1 MYKKQKNKNV
11 FRYLRIFIT
20 KNLVIA
26 FMLVALIG
34 NTQVLYLKNKYLKIY
49 KDDKSIISA
58 MAVVVKGPSE
68 GEYNY
73 KYTVKARTGK
83 YKNKKFIVYI
93 NKKNKKLLEYGDL
106 VEIKGEYSAPE
117 VARNYKGFDYSQ
129 YLKTLNIYGTIK
141 VEEAKIINKNQL
153 SPILISIN
161 NIKEKMIDNAN
172 RNMPKRTAN
181 LLLGI
186 LIGERD
192 NIQEDIIES
201 FRTANLS
208 HILAVSGAHTSYII
222 LGITYLISK
231 SKTPKRI
238 GYIITIIILL
248 IFIIITGASYSVVRA
263 CIMAIVVIGAKICYR
278 KENFFTSI
286 CISLIIILIQNP
298 FAINDI
304 GLKLSFMGTAGIVIF
319 NKSIT
324 NFFIKLKIKQK
335 IAEALSVTFSAQLMI
350 MPITILNFN
359 TISLTFFISN
369 ILASPLLGIIIIF
382 GFISIFISSILNPIS
397 KILFLILHIFLELLI
412 LVSKVT
418 EKIPGSSILVKTPNI
433 LFAIVY
439 YILILFFNYFFVIK
453 QNPTRRF
460 HKKIIKIITIKNIK
474 NTVKVIVVVF
484 LIMLLLTRIVRIIN
498 PTLKIYFIDV
508 GQGDSTLIV
517 TPKNKKI
524 LIDGGEGKTNVL
536 FQYLLD
542 RRINKI
548 DYIIISHFDS
558 DHCNGLIEIIE
569 KMRVE
574 NIVMSK
580 QSKESEEY
588 KKILEIIKQ
597 KNIKVSSV
605 KAEDKIIIE
614 KNLYIKILNPAEKFE
629 FQDLNNNAIVA
640 KLVYKNFSMLFT
652 GDIEKAEESL
662 AKKYKNELKST
673 ILKVAHH
680 GSKTST
686 SEEFLKYVEPQ
697 IALIGVGK
705 NNEFGHPNQI
715 TIERLKSIRSQNI

>member
-1 MYKKQKNKNV
+1 
-11 FRYLRIFIT
+11 
-20 KNLVIA
+20 
-26 FMLVALIG
+26 MLVALIG
-34 NTQVLYLKNKYLKIY
+34 NTQVLYLKNKYLEIY

-58 MAVVVKGPSE
+58 TAVVIKGPSE

-106 VEIKGEYSAPE
+106 IEIKGEYSAPE

-141 VEEAKIINKNQL
+141 VEESKIINKNQL

-238 GYIITIIILL
+238 GYIITIINLL

-335 IAEALSVTFSAQLMI
+335 IAEVLSVTFSAQLMI

-474 NTVKVIVVVF
+474 NAFKVIAVVF

-536 FQYLLD
+536 FQYLLN

-614 KNLYIKILNPAEKFE
+614 KNLYTKILNPAEKFE

-652 GDIEKAEESL
+652 GDIEKAEENL

-697 IALIGVGK
+697 IALIGVGE
-705 NNEFGHPNQI
+705 NNKFGHPNQI
-715 TIERLKSIRSQNI
+715 TIEKLKNIRSQNI

>member
-1 MYKKQKNKNV
+1 
-11 FRYLRIFIT
+11 
-20 KNLVIA
+20 
-26 FMLVALIG
+26 MLVALIG
-34 NTQVLYLKNKYLKIY
+34 NTQVLYLKNKYLEIY
-49 KDDKSIISA
+49 KDDKNIISA
-58 MAVVVKGPSE
+58 TAVVIKGPSE

-106 VEIKGEYSAPE
+106 IEIKGEYSAPE

-141 VEEAKIINKNQL
+141 VEESKIINKNQL

-238 GYIITIIILL
+238 GYIITIINLL
-248 IFIIITGASYSVVRA
+248 IFIIITGDSYSVVRA

-474 NTVKVIVVVF
+474 NAFKVIAVVF
-484 LIMLLLTRIVRIIN
+484 LIILLLTRIVRIIN

-614 KNLYIKILNPAEKFE
+614 KNLYTKILNPAEKFE

-652 GDIEKAEESL
+652 GDIEKAEENL

-686 SEEFLKYVEPQ
+686 SEKFLKYVEPQ
-697 IALIGVGK
+697 IALIGVGE
-705 NNEFGHPNQI
+705 NNKFGHPNQI
-715 TIERLKSIRSQNI
+715 TIEKLKNIRSQNI

>member
-1 MYKKQKNKNV
+1 
-11 FRYLRIFIT
+11 
-20 KNLVIA
+20 
-26 FMLVALIG
+26 MLVALIG
-34 NTQVLYLKNKYLKIY
+34 NTQVLYLKNKYLEIY

-58 MAVVVKGPSE
+58 TAVVIKGPSE

-106 VEIKGEYSAPE
+106 IEIKGEYSAPE

-141 VEEAKIINKNQL
+141 VEESKIINKNQL

-238 GYIITIIILL
+238 GYIITIINLL

-359 TISLTFFISN
+359 IISLTFFISN

-418 EKIPGSSILVKTPNI
+418 EKIPGSSILVRTPNI

-474 NTVKVIVVVF
+474 NAFKVIAVVF

-652 GDIEKAEESL
+652 GDIEKAEENL

-697 IALIGVGK
+697 IALIGVGE
-705 NNEFGHPNQI
+705 NNKFGHPNQI
-715 TIERLKSIRSQNI
+715 TIEKLKNIRSQNI

>member
-1 MYKKQKNKNV
+1 
-11 FRYLRIFIT
+11 
-20 KNLVIA
+20 
-26 FMLVALIG
+26 MLVALIG
-34 NTQVLYLKNKYLKIY
+34 NTQVLYLKNKYLEIY

-58 MAVVVKGPSE
+58 TAVVIKGPSE

-106 VEIKGEYSAPE
+106 IEIKGEYSAPE

-141 VEEAKIINKNQL
+141 VEESKIINKNQL

-238 GYIITIIILL
+238 GYIITIINLL

-304 GLKLSFMGTAGIVIF
+304 GLKLSFMGTVGIIIF
-319 NKSIT
+319 NKNIKEI
-324 NFFIKLKIKQK
+324 FVKLKIKNK
-335 IAEALSVTFSAQLMI
+335 IAEALSITFSAQLMI

-397 KILFLILHIFLELLI
+397 KVLFLILHIFLELLI

-474 NTVKVIVVVF
+474 NAFKVIAVVF

-614 KNLYIKILNPAEKFE
+614 KNLYTKILNPAEKFE

-640 KLVYKNFSMLFT
+640 KLVYKDFSMLFT
-652 GDIEKAEESL
+652 GDIEKAEENL

-697 IALIGVGK
+697 IALIGVGE
-705 NNEFGHPNQI
+705 NNKFGHPNQI
-715 TIERLKSIRSQNI
+715 TIEKLKNIRSQNI

>member
-1 MYKKQKNKNV
+1 
-11 FRYLRIFIT
+11 
-20 KNLVIA
+20 
-26 FMLVALIG
+26 MLVALIG
-34 NTQVLYLKNKYLKIY
+34 NTQVLYLKNKYLEIY
-49 KDDKSIISA
+49 KDDKNIISA
-58 MAVVVKGPSE
+58 TAVVIKGPSE

-106 VEIKGEYSAPE
+106 IEIKGEYSAPE

-141 VEEAKIINKNQL
+141 VEESKIINKNQL

-238 GYIITIIILL
+238 GYIITIINLL

-474 NTVKVIVVVF
+474 NAFKVIAVVF
-484 LIMLLLTRIVRIIN
+484 LIILLLTRIVRIIN

-652 GDIEKAEESL
+652 GDIEKAEENL

-697 IALIGVGK
+697 IALIGVGE
-705 NNEFGHPNQI
+705 NNKFGHPNQI
-715 TIERLKSIRSQNI
+715 TIEKLKNIRSQNI

>member
-1 MYKKQKNKNV
+1 M
-11 FRYLRIFIT
+11 
-20 KNLVIA
+20 VI
-26 FMLVALIG
+26 
-34 NTQVLYLKNKYLKIY
+34 
-49 KDDKSIISA
+49 
-58 MAVVVKGPSE
+58 KGPSE

-106 VEIKGEYSAPE
+106 IEIKGEYSAPE

-141 VEEAKIINKNQL
+141 VEESKIINKNQL

-238 GYIITIIILL
+238 GYIITIINLL

-474 NTVKVIVVVF
+474 NAFKVIAVVF
-484 LIMLLLTRIVRIIN
+484 LIILLLTRIVRIIN

-614 KNLYIKILNPAEKFE
+614 KNLYTKILNPAEKFE

-652 GDIEKAEESL
+652 GDIEKAEENL

-697 IALIGVGK
+697 IALIGVGE
-705 NNEFGHPNQI
+705 NNKFGHPNQI
-715 TIERLKSIRSQNI
+715 TIEKLKNIRSQNI

>member
-1 MYKKQKNKNV
+1 
-11 FRYLRIFIT
+11 
-20 KNLVIA
+20 
-26 FMLVALIG
+26 MLVALIG
-34 NTQVLYLKNKYLKIY
+34 NTQVLYLKNKYLEIY

-58 MAVVVKGPSE
+58 TAVVIKGPSE

-106 VEIKGEYSAPE
+106 IEIKGEYSAPE

-141 VEEAKIINKNQL
+141 VEESKIINKNQL

-238 GYIITIIILL
+238 GYIITIINLL

-397 KILFLILHIFLELLI
+397 KTLFLILHIFLELLI

-474 NTVKVIVVVF
+474 NAFKVIAVVF

-614 KNLYIKILNPAEKFE
+614 KNLYTKILNPAEKFE

-652 GDIEKAEESL
+652 GDIEKAEGNL

-697 IALIGVGK
+697 IALIGVGE
-705 NNEFGHPNQI
+705 NNKFGHPNQI
-715 TIERLKSIRSQNI
+715 TIEKLKNIRSQNI

>member
-1 MYKKQKNKNV
+1 
-11 FRYLRIFIT
+11 
-20 KNLVIA
+20 
-26 FMLVALIG
+26 MLVALIG
-34 NTQVLYLKNKYLKIY
+34 NTQVLYLKNKYLEIY

-58 MAVVVKGPSE
+58 TAVVIKGPSE

-106 VEIKGEYSAPE
+106 IEIKGEYYAPE

-141 VEEAKIINKNQL
+141 VEESKIINKNQL

-238 GYIITIIILL
+238 GYIITIINLL

-474 NTVKVIVVVF
+474 NAFKVIAVVF

-614 KNLYIKILNPAEKFE
+614 KNLYTKILNPAEKFE

-652 GDIEKAEESL
+652 GDIEKAEENL

-697 IALIGVGK
+697 IALIGVGE
-705 NNEFGHPNQI
+705 NNKFGHPNQI
-715 TIERLKSIRSQNI
+715 TIEKLKNIRSQNI

>member
-1 MYKKQKNKNV
+1 
-11 FRYLRIFIT
+11 
-20 KNLVIA
+20 
-26 FMLVALIG
+26 MLVALIG
-34 NTQVLYLKNKYLKIY
+34 NTQVLYLKNKYLEIY

-58 MAVVVKGPSE
+58 TAVVIKGPSE

-93 NKKNKKLLEYGDL
+93 NKKNKKLLEYGNL
-106 VEIKGEYSAPE
+106 IEIKGEYSAPE

-141 VEEAKIINKNQL
+141 VEESKIINKNQL

-238 GYIITIIILL
+238 GYIITIINLL

-359 TISLTFFISN
+359 IISLTFFISN

-474 NTVKVIVVVF
+474 NAFKVIAVVF
-484 LIMLLLTRIVRIIN
+484 LIILLLTRIVRIIN

-614 KNLYIKILNPAEKFE
+614 KNLYTKILNPAEKFE

-652 GDIEKAEESL
+652 GDIEKAEENL

-697 IALIGVGK
+697 IALIGVGE
-705 NNEFGHPNQI
+705 NNKFGHPNQI
-715 TIERLKSIRSQNI
+715 TIEKLKNIRSQNI

>member
-1 MYKKQKNKNV
+1 
-11 FRYLRIFIT
+11 
-20 KNLVIA
+20 
-26 FMLVALIG
+26 MLVALIG
-34 NTQVLYLKNKYLKIY
+34 NTQVLYLKNKYLEIY

-58 MAVVVKGPSE
+58 TAVVIKGPSE

-93 NKKNKKLLEYGDL
+93 NKKNKKFLEYGNL
-106 VEIKGEYSAPE
+106 IEIKGEYSAPE

-141 VEEAKIINKNQL
+141 VEESKIINKNQL

-238 GYIITIIILL
+238 GYIITIINLL

-418 EKIPGSSILVKTPNI
+418 EKIPGSSILVRTPNI

-474 NTVKVIVVVF
+474 NAFKVIAVVF

-652 GDIEKAEESL
+652 GDIEKAEENL

-697 IALIGVGK
+697 IALIGVGE
-705 NNEFGHPNQI
+705 NNKFGHPNQI
-715 TIERLKSIRSQNI
+715 TIEKLKNIRSQNI

>member
-1 MYKKQKNKNV
+1 
-11 FRYLRIFIT
+11 
-20 KNLVIA
+20 
-26 FMLVALIG
+26 MLVALIG
-34 NTQVLYLKNKYLKIY
+34 NTQVLYLKNKYLEIY

-58 MAVVVKGPSE
+58 TAVVIKGPSE

-106 VEIKGEYSAPE
+106 IEIKGEYSAPE

-141 VEEAKIINKNQL
+141 VEESKIINKNQL

-238 GYIITIIILL
+238 GYIITIINLL

-614 KNLYIKILNPAEKFE
+614 KNLYTKILNPAEKFE

-652 GDIEKAEESL
+652 GDIEKAEENL

-697 IALIGVGK
+697 IALIGVGE
-705 NNEFGHPNQI
+705 NNKFGHPNQI
-715 TIERLKSIRSQNI
+715 TIEKLKNIRSQNI

>member
-1 MYKKQKNKNV
+1 
-11 FRYLRIFIT
+11 
-20 KNLVIA
+20 
-26 FMLVALIG
+26 MLVALIG
-34 NTQVLYLKNKYLKIY
+34 NTQVLYLKNKYLEIY

-58 MAVVVKGPSE
+58 TAVVIKGPSE

-106 VEIKGEYSAPE
+106 IEIKGEYSAPE

-141 VEEAKIINKNQL
+141 VEESKIINKNQL

-238 GYIITIIILL
+238 GYIITIINLL

-324 NFFIKLKIKQK
+324 IFFIKLKIKQK
-335 IAEALSVTFSAQLMI
+335 IAKALSVTFSAQLMI

-474 NTVKVIVVVF
+474 NAFKVIAVVF
-484 LIMLLLTRIVRIIN
+484 LIILLLTRIVRTIN

-614 KNLYIKILNPAEKFE
+614 KNLYTKILNPAEKFE

-652 GDIEKAEESL
+652 GDIEKAEENL

-697 IALIGVGK
+697 IALIGVGE
-705 NNEFGHPNQI
+705 NNKFGHPNQI
-715 TIERLKSIRSQNI
+715 TIEKLKNIRSQNI

>member
-1 MYKKQKNKNV
+1 
-11 FRYLRIFIT
+11 
-20 KNLVIA
+20 
-26 FMLVALIG
+26 MLVALIG

-498 PTLKIYFIDV
+498 PTFKIYFIDV

-580 QSKESEEY
+580 QSRESEEY

-705 NNEFGHPNQI
+705 NNKFGHPNQI

>member
-1 MYKKQKNKNV
+1 
-11 FRYLRIFIT
+11 
-20 KNLVIA
+20 
-26 FMLVALIG
+26 MLVALIG
-34 NTQVLYLKNKYLKIY
+34 NKQVLYLKNKYLEIY

-58 MAVVVKGPSE
+58 TAVVIKGPSE

-106 VEIKGEYSAPE
+106 IEIKGEYSAPE

-141 VEEAKIINKNQL
+141 VEESKIINKNQL

-238 GYIITIIILL
+238 GYIITIINLL

-474 NTVKVIVVVF
+474 NAFKVIAVVF
-484 LIMLLLTRIVRIIN
+484 LIILLLTRIVRIIN

-614 KNLYIKILNPAEKFE
+614 KNLYTKILNPAEKFE

-652 GDIEKAEESL
+652 GDIEKAEENL

-686 SEEFLKYVEPQ
+686 SEKFLKYVEPQ
-697 IALIGVGK
+697 IALIGVGE
-705 NNEFGHPNQI
+705 NNKFGHPNQI
-715 TIERLKSIRSQNI
+715 TIEKLKNIRSQNI

>member
-1 MYKKQKNKNV
+1 
-11 FRYLRIFIT
+11 
-20 KNLVIA
+20 
-26 FMLVALIG
+26 MLVALIG
-34 NTQVLYLKNKYLKIY
+34 NTQVLYLKNKYLEIY

-58 MAVVVKGPSE
+58 TAVVIKGPSE

-106 VEIKGEYSAPE
+106 IEIKGEYSAPE

-129 YLKTLNIYGTIK
+129 YLKTLNIYGIIK
-141 VEEAKIINKNQL
+141 VEESKIINKNQL

-238 GYIITIIILL
+238 GYIITIINLL

-474 NTVKVIVVVF
+474 NAFKVIAVVF

-652 GDIEKAEESL
+652 GDIEKAEENL

-697 IALIGVGK
+697 IALIGVGE
-705 NNEFGHPNQI
+705 NNKFGHPNQI
-715 TIERLKSIRSQNI
+715 TIEKLKNIRSQNI

>member
-1 MYKKQKNKNV
+1 
-11 FRYLRIFIT
+11 
-20 KNLVIA
+20 
-26 FMLVALIG
+26 MLVALIG
-34 NTQVLYLKNKYLKIY
+34 NTQVLYLKNKYLEIY

-58 MAVVVKGPSE
+58 TAVVIKGPSE

-106 VEIKGEYSAPE
+106 IEIKGEYSAPE

-141 VEEAKIINKNQL
+141 VEESEIINKNQL

-238 GYIITIIILL
+238 GYIITIINLL

-474 NTVKVIVVVF
+474 NAFKVIAVVF
-484 LIMLLLTRIVRIIN
+484 LIILLLTRIVRIIN

-597 KNIKVSSV
+597 KNIQVSSV

-614 KNLYIKILNPAEKFE
+614 KNLYTKILNPAEKFE

-652 GDIEKAEESL
+652 GDIEKAEENL

-697 IALIGVGK
+697 IALIGVGE
-705 NNEFGHPNQI
+705 NNKFGHPNQI
-715 TIERLKSIRSQNI
+715 TIEKLKNIRSQNI

>member
-1 MYKKQKNKNV
+1 
-11 FRYLRIFIT
+11 
-20 KNLVIA
+20 
-26 FMLVALIG
+26 MLVALIG
-34 NTQVLYLKNKYLKIY
+34 NTQVLYLKNKYLEIY
-49 KDDKSIISA
+49 KDDKSIINA
-58 MAVVVKGPSE
+58 TAVVIKGPSE

-106 VEIKGEYSAPE
+106 IEIKGEYSAPE

-141 VEEAKIINKNQL
+141 VEESKIINKNQL

-238 GYIITIIILL
+238 GYIITIINLL

-474 NTVKVIVVVF
+474 NAFKVIAVVF

-614 KNLYIKILNPAEKFE
+614 KNLYTKILNPAEKFE

-652 GDIEKAEESL
+652 GDIEKAEENL

-697 IALIGVGK
+697 IALIGVGE
-705 NNEFGHPNQI
+705 NNKFGHPNQI
-715 TIERLKSIRSQNI
+715 TIEKLKNIRSQNI

>member
-1 MYKKQKNKNV
+1 
-11 FRYLRIFIT
+11 
-20 KNLVIA
+20 
-26 FMLVALIG
+26 MLVALIG
-34 NTQVLYLKNKYLKIY
+34 NTQVLYLKNKYLEIY

-58 MAVVVKGPSE
+58 TAVVIKGPSE

-106 VEIKGEYSAPE
+106 IEIKGEYSAPE

-141 VEEAKIINKNQL
+141 VEESKIINKNQL

-238 GYIITIIILL
+238 GYIITIINLL

-474 NTVKVIVVVF
+474 NAFKVIAVVF

-614 KNLYIKILNPAEKFE
+614 KNLYTKILNPAEKFE

-652 GDIEKAEESL
+652 GDIEKAEGNL

-697 IALIGVGK
+697 IALIGVGE
-705 NNEFGHPNQI
+705 NNKFGHPNQI
-715 TIERLKSIRSQNI
+715 TIEKLKNIRSQNI

>member
-1 MYKKQKNKNV
+1 M
-11 FRYLRIFIT
+11 
-20 KNLVIA
+20 
-26 FMLVALIG
+26 
-34 NTQVLYLKNKYLKIY
+34 
-49 KDDKSIISA
+49 
-58 MAVVVKGPSE
+58 
-68 GEYNY
+68 
-73 KYTVKARTGK
+73 
-83 YKNKKFIVYI
+83 
-93 NKKNKKLLEYGDL
+93 
-106 VEIKGEYSAPE
+106 
-117 VARNYKGFDYSQ
+117 
-129 YLKTLNIYGTIK
+129 
-141 VEEAKIINKNQL
+141 
-153 SPILISIN
+153 
-161 NIKEKMIDNAN
+161 
-172 RNMPKRTAN
+172 
-181 LLLGI
+181 
-186 LIGERD
+186 
-192 NIQEDIIES
+192 
-201 FRTANLS
+201 
-208 HILAVSGAHTSYII
+208 
-222 LGITYLISK
+222 
-231 SKTPKRI
+231 
-238 GYIITIIILL
+238 
-248 IFIIITGASYSVVRA
+248 
-263 CIMAIVVIGAKICYR
+263 
-278 KENFFTSI
+278 
-286 CISLIIILIQNP
+286 
-298 FAINDI
+298 
-304 GLKLSFMGTAGIVIF
+304 
-319 NKSIT
+319 
-324 NFFIKLKIKQK
+324 
-335 IAEALSVTFSAQLMI
+335 
-350 MPITILNFN
+350 
-359 TISLTFFISN
+359 
-369 ILASPLLGIIIIF
+369 
-382 GFISIFISSILNPIS
+382 
-397 KILFLILHIFLELLI
+397 LI

-474 NTVKVIVVVF
+474 NAFKVIAVVF

-614 KNLYIKILNPAEKFE
+614 KNLYTKILNPAEKFE

-640 KLVYKNFSMLFT
+640 KLVYKDFSMLFT
-652 GDIEKAEESL
+652 GDIEKAEENL

-697 IALIGVGK
+697 IALIGVGE
-705 NNEFGHPNQI
+705 NNKFGHPNQI
-715 TIERLKSIRSQNI
+715 TIEKLKNIRSQNI

>member
-1 MYKKQKNKNV
+1 
-11 FRYLRIFIT
+11 
-20 KNLVIA
+20 
-26 FMLVALIG
+26 MLVALIG
-34 NTQVLYLKNKYLKIY
+34 NTQVLYLKNKYLEIY

-58 MAVVVKGPSE
+58 MAVVIKGPSE

-106 VEIKGEYSAPE
+106 IEIKGEYSAPE

-141 VEEAKIINKNQL
+141 VEESKIINKNQL

-238 GYIITIIILL
+238 GYIITIINLL

-474 NTVKVIVVVF
+474 NAFKVIAVVF
-484 LIMLLLTRIVRIIN
+484 LIILLLTRIVRIIN

-614 KNLYIKILNPAEKFE
+614 KNLYTKILNPAEKFE

-652 GDIEKAEESL
+652 GDIEKAEENL

-697 IALIGVGK
+697 IALIGVGE
-705 NNEFGHPNQI
+705 NNKFGHPNQI
-715 TIERLKSIRSQNI
+715 TIEKLKNIRSQNI

>member
-1 MYKKQKNKNV
+1 
-11 FRYLRIFIT
+11 
-20 KNLVIA
+20 
-26 FMLVALIG
+26 MLVALIG
-34 NTQVLYLKNKYLKIY
+34 NTQVLYLKNKYLEIY

-58 MAVVVKGPSE
+58 TAVVIKGPSE

-106 VEIKGEYSAPE
+106 IKIKGEYSAPE

-141 VEEAKIINKNQL
+141 VEESKIINKNQL

-238 GYIITIIILL
+238 GYIITIINLL

-474 NTVKVIVVVF
+474 NAFKVIAVVF

-652 GDIEKAEESL
+652 GDIEKAEENL

-697 IALIGVGK
+697 IALIGVGE
-705 NNEFGHPNQI
+705 NNKFGHPNQI
-715 TIERLKSIRSQNI
+715 TIEKLKNIRSQNI

>member
-1 MYKKQKNKNV
+1 
-11 FRYLRIFIT
+11 
-20 KNLVIA
+20 
-26 FMLVALIG
+26 MLVALIG

-153 SPILISIN
+153 LPILISIN

-222 LGITYLISK
+222 LGITDLISK

-238 GYIITIIILL
+238 GYIITIINLL

-397 KILFLILHIFLELLI
+397 KVLFLILHIFLELLI

-474 NTVKVIVVVF
+474 NGFKVIAVVF

-614 KNLYIKILNPAEKFE
+614 KNLYTKILNPAEKFE

-652 GDIEKAEESL
+652 GDIEKAEENL

-697 IALIGVGK
+697 IALIGVGE
-705 NNEFGHPNQI
+705 NNKFGHPNQI
-715 TIERLKSIRSQNI
+715 TIEKLKNIRSQNI

>member
-1 MYKKQKNKNV
+1 
-11 FRYLRIFIT
+11 
-20 KNLVIA
+20 
-26 FMLVALIG
+26 MLVALIG
-34 NTQVLYLKNKYLKIY
+34 NTQVLYLKNKYLEIY

-58 MAVVVKGPSE
+58 TAVVIKGPSE

-106 VEIKGEYSAPE
+106 IEIKGEYSAPE

-141 VEEAKIINKNQL
+141 VEESKIINKNQL

-238 GYIITIIILL
+238 GYIITIINLL

-335 IAEALSVTFSAQLMI
+335 IAEVLSVTFSAQLMI

-453 QNPTRRF
+453 QNPTRIF

-474 NTVKVIVVVF
+474 NAFKVIAVVF

-614 KNLYIKILNPAEKFE
+614 KNLYTKILNPAEKFE

-652 GDIEKAEESL
+652 GDIEKAEENL

-697 IALIGVGK
+697 IALIGVGE
-705 NNEFGHPNQI
+705 NNKFGHPNQI
-715 TIERLKSIRSQNI
+715 TIEKLKNIRSQNI

>member
-1 MYKKQKNKNV
+1 
-11 FRYLRIFIT
+11 
-20 KNLVIA
+20 
-26 FMLVALIG
+26 MLVALIG
-34 NTQVLYLKNKYLKIY
+34 NTQVLYLKNKYLEIY
-49 KDDKSIISA
+49 KDDKNIISA
-58 MAVVVKGPSE
+58 TAVVIKGPSE

-106 VEIKGEYSAPE
+106 IEIKGEYSAPE

-141 VEEAKIINKNQL
+141 VEESKIINKNQL

-238 GYIITIIILL
+238 GYIITIINLL

-397 KILFLILHIFLELLI
+397 KVLFLILHIFLELLI

-474 NTVKVIVVVF
+474 NAFKVIAVVF

-640 KLVYKNFSMLFT
+640 KLVYKDFSMLFT
-652 GDIEKAEESL
+652 GDIEKAEENL

-697 IALIGVGK
+697 IALIGVGE
-705 NNEFGHPNQI
+705 NNKFGHPNQI
-715 TIERLKSIRSQNI
+715 TIEKLKNIRSQNI

>member
-1 MYKKQKNKNV
+1 
-11 FRYLRIFIT
+11 
-20 KNLVIA
+20 
-26 FMLVALIG
+26 MLVALIG

-106 VEIKGEYSAPE
+106 VKIKGEYSAPE

-304 GLKLSFMGTAGIVIF
+304 GVKLSFMGTAGIVIF

-705 NNEFGHPNQI
+705 NNKFGHPNQI
-715 TIERLKSIRSQNI
+715 TIEKLKNIRSQNI

>member
-1 MYKKQKNKNV
+1 
-11 FRYLRIFIT
+11 
-20 KNLVIA
+20 
-26 FMLVALIG
+26 MLVALIG
-34 NTQVLYLKNKYLKIY
+34 NTQVLYLKNKYLEIY

-58 MAVVVKGPSE
+58 TAVVIKGPSE

-93 NKKNKKLLEYGDL
+93 NKKNKKLLEYGNL
-106 VEIKGEYSAPE
+106 IEIKGEYSALE

-141 VEEAKIINKNQL
+141 VEESKIINKNQL

-238 GYIITIIILL
+238 GYIITIINLL

-359 TISLTFFISN
+359 IISLTFFISN

-418 EKIPGSSILVKTPNI
+418 EKIPGSSILVRTPNI

-474 NTVKVIVVVF
+474 NAFKVIAVVF

-652 GDIEKAEESL
+652 GDIEKAEENL

-697 IALIGVGK
+697 IALIGVGE
-705 NNEFGHPNQI
+705 NNKFGHPNQI
-715 TIERLKSIRSQNI
+715 TIEKLKNIRSQNI

>member
-1 MYKKQKNKNV
+1 
-11 FRYLRIFIT
+11 
-20 KNLVIA
+20 
-26 FMLVALIG
+26 MLVALIG
-34 NTQVLYLKNKYLKIY
+34 NTQVLYLKNKYLEIY

-58 MAVVVKGPSE
+58 TAVVIKGPSE

-106 VEIKGEYSAPE
+106 IEIKGEYSAPE

-141 VEEAKIINKNQL
+141 VEESKIINKNQL

-238 GYIITIIILL
+238 GYIITIINLL

-335 IAEALSVTFSAQLMI
+335 IAEVLSVTFSAQLMI
-350 MPITILNFN
+350 MPIIILNFN

-474 NTVKVIVVVF
+474 NAFKVIAVVF

-614 KNLYIKILNPAEKFE
+614 KNLYTKILNPAEKFE

-652 GDIEKAEESL
+652 GDIEKAEENL

-697 IALIGVGK
+697 IALIGVGE
-705 NNEFGHPNQI
+705 NNKFGHPNQI
-715 TIERLKSIRSQNI
+715 TIEKLKNIRSQNI

>member
-1 MYKKQKNKNV
+1 
-11 FRYLRIFIT
+11 
-20 KNLVIA
+20 
-26 FMLVALIG
+26 MLVALIG
-34 NTQVLYLKNKYLKIY
+34 NTQVLYLKNKYLEIY

-58 MAVVVKGPSE
+58 TAVVIKGPSE

-106 VEIKGEYSAPE
+106 IEIKGEYSAPE

-141 VEEAKIINKNQL
+141 VEESKIINKNQL

-192 NIQEDIIES
+192 IQEDIIES

-238 GYIITIIILL
+238 GYIITIINLL

-397 KILFLILHIFLELLI
+397 KVLFLILHIFLELLI

-433 LFAIVY
+433 LFAIGY

-474 NTVKVIVVVF
+474 NAFKVIAVVF

-614 KNLYIKILNPAEKFE
+614 KNLYTKILNPAEKFE

-640 KLVYKNFSMLFT
+640 KLVYKDFSMLFT
-652 GDIEKAEESL
+652 GDIEKAEENL

-697 IALIGVGK
+697 IALIGVGE
-705 NNEFGHPNQI
+705 NNKFGHPNQI
-715 TIERLKSIRSQNI
+715 TIEKLKNIRSQNI

>member
-1 MYKKQKNKNV
+1 
-11 FRYLRIFIT
+11 
-20 KNLVIA
+20 
-26 FMLVALIG
+26 MLVALIG
-34 NTQVLYLKNKYLKIY
+34 NTQVLYLKNKYLEIY

-58 MAVVVKGPSE
+58 TAVVIKGPSE

-73 KYTVKARTGK
+73 KYTVKVRTGK

-106 VEIKGEYSAPE
+106 IEIKGEYSAPE

-141 VEEAKIINKNQL
+141 VEESKIINKNQL

-172 RNMPKRTAN
+172 RNMPKMTAN

-238 GYIITIIILL
+238 GYIITIINLL

-418 EKIPGSSILVKTPNI
+418 EKIPGSSILVRTPNI

-474 NTVKVIVVVF
+474 NAFKVIAVVF

-588 KKILEIIKQ
+588 KKILEIINQ

-614 KNLYIKILNPAEKFE
+614 KNLYTKILNPAEKFE

-652 GDIEKAEESL
+652 GDIEKAEENL

-697 IALIGVGK
+697 IALIGVGE
-705 NNEFGHPNQI
+705 NNKFGHPNQI
-715 TIERLKSIRSQNI
+715 TIEKLKNIRSQNI

>member
-1 MYKKQKNKNV
+1 
-11 FRYLRIFIT
+11 
-20 KNLVIA
+20 
-26 FMLVALIG
+26 MLVALIG
-34 NTQVLYLKNKYLKIY
+34 NTQVLYLKNKYLEIY
-49 KDDKSIISA
+49 KDDKNIISA
-58 MAVVVKGPSE
+58 TAVVIKGPSE

-106 VEIKGEYSAPE
+106 IEIKGEYSAPE

-141 VEEAKIINKNQL
+141 VEESKIINKNQL

-238 GYIITIIILL
+238 GYIITIINLL

-397 KILFLILHIFLELLI
+397 KILFLILNIFLELLI

-474 NTVKVIVVVF
+474 NAFKVIAVVF
-484 LIMLLLTRIVRIIN
+484 LIILLLTRIVRIIN

-614 KNLYIKILNPAEKFE
+614 KNLYTKILNPAEKFE

-652 GDIEKAEESL
+652 GDIEKAEENL

-686 SEEFLKYVEPQ
+686 SEKFLKYVEPQ
-697 IALIGVGK
+697 IALIGVGE
-705 NNEFGHPNQI
+705 NNKFGHPNQI
-715 TIERLKSIRSQNI
+715 TIEKLKNIRSQNI

>member
-1 MYKKQKNKNV
+1 
-11 FRYLRIFIT
+11 
-20 KNLVIA
+20 
-26 FMLVALIG
+26 MLVALIG
-34 NTQVLYLKNKYLKIY
+34 NTQVLYLKNKYLEIY
-49 KDDKSIISA
+49 KDDKNIISA
-58 MAVVVKGPSE
+58 TAVVIKGPSE

-106 VEIKGEYSAPE
+106 IEIKGEYSAPE

-141 VEEAKIINKNQL
+141 VEESKIINKNQL

-238 GYIITIIILL
+238 GYIITIINLL

-397 KILFLILHIFLELLI
+397 KVLFLILHIFLELLI

-474 NTVKVIVVVF
+474 NGFKVIAVVF
-484 LIMLLLTRIVRIIN
+484 LIILLLTRIVRIIN

-614 KNLYIKILNPAEKFE
+614 KNLYTKILNPAEKFE

-652 GDIEKAEESL
+652 GDIEKAEENL

-697 IALIGVGK
+697 IALIGVGE
-705 NNEFGHPNQI
+705 NNKFGHPNQI
-715 TIERLKSIRSQNI
+715 TIEKLKNIRSQNI

>member
-1 MYKKQKNKNV
+1 
-11 FRYLRIFIT
+11 
-20 KNLVIA
+20 
-26 FMLVALIG
+26 MLVALIG
-34 NTQVLYLKNKYLKIY
+34 NTQVLYLKNKYLEIY

-58 MAVVVKGPSE
+58 TAVVIKGPSE

-106 VEIKGEYSAPE
+106 IEIKGEYSAPE

-141 VEEAKIINKNQL
+141 VEESKIINKNQL

-238 GYIITIIILL
+238 GYIITIINLL

-418 EKIPGSSILVKTPNI
+418 EKIPGSSILVRTPNI

-474 NTVKVIVVVF
+474 NAFKVIAVVF

-652 GDIEKAEESL
+652 GDIEKAEENL

-697 IALIGVGK
+697 IALIGVGE
-705 NNEFGHPNQI
+705 NNKFGHPNQI
-715 TIERLKSIRSQNI
+715 TIEKLKNIRSQNI

>member
-1 MYKKQKNKNV
+1 
-11 FRYLRIFIT
+11 
-20 KNLVIA
+20 
-26 FMLVALIG
+26 MLVALIG
-34 NTQVLYLKNKYLKIY
+34 NTQVLYLKNKYLEIY

-58 MAVVVKGPSE
+58 TAVVIKGPSE

-106 VEIKGEYSAPE
+106 IEIKGEYSAPE

-141 VEEAKIINKNQL
+141 VEESKIINKNQL

-238 GYIITIIILL
+238 GYIITIINLL

-397 KILFLILHIFLELLI
+397 KVLFLILHIFLELLI

-474 NTVKVIVVVF
+474 NGFKVIAVVF

-614 KNLYIKILNPAEKFE
+614 KNLYTKILNPAEKFE

-652 GDIEKAEESL
+652 GDIEKAEENL

-697 IALIGVGK
+697 IALIGVGE
-705 NNEFGHPNQI
+705 NNKFGHPNQI
-715 TIERLKSIRSQNI
+715 TIEKLKNIRSQNI

>member
-1 MYKKQKNKNV
+1 
-11 FRYLRIFIT
+11 
-20 KNLVIA
+20 
-26 FMLVALIG
+26 MLVALIG
-34 NTQVLYLKNKYLKIY
+34 NTQVLYLKNKYLEIY

-58 MAVVVKGPSE
+58 TAVVIKGPSE

-93 NKKNKKLLEYGDL
+93 NKRNKKLLEYGDL
-106 VEIKGEYSAPE
+106 IEIKGEYSAPE

-141 VEEAKIINKNQL
+141 VEESKIINKNQL

-238 GYIITIIILL
+238 GYIITIINLL

-286 CISLIIILIQNP
+286 CISLIIILIQNS

-474 NTVKVIVVVF
+474 NAFKVIAVVF
-484 LIMLLLTRIVRIIN
+484 LIILLLTRIVRIIN

-614 KNLYIKILNPAEKFE
+614 KNLYTKILNPAEKFE

-652 GDIEKAEESL
+652 GDIEKAEENL

-697 IALIGVGK
+697 IALIGVGE
-705 NNEFGHPNQI
+705 NNKFGHPNQI
-715 TIERLKSIRSQNI
+715 TIEKLKNIRSQNI

>member
-1 MYKKQKNKNV
+1 
-11 FRYLRIFIT
+11 
-20 KNLVIA
+20 
-26 FMLVALIG
+26 MLVALIG
-34 NTQVLYLKNKYLKIY
+34 NTQVLYLKNKYLEIY

-58 MAVVVKGPSE
+58 TAVVIKGPSE

-106 VEIKGEYSAPE
+106 IEIKGEYSAPE

-141 VEEAKIINKNQL
+141 VEESEIINKNQL

-238 GYIITIIILL
+238 GYIITIINLL

-369 ILASPLLGIIIIF
+369 ILTSPLLGIIIIF

-474 NTVKVIVVVF
+474 NGFKVIAVVF

-614 KNLYIKILNPAEKFE
+614 KNLYTKILNPAEKFE

-652 GDIEKAEESL
+652 GDIEKAEENL

-697 IALIGVGK
+697 IALIGVGE
-705 NNEFGHPNQI
+705 NNKFGHPNQI
-715 TIERLKSIRSQNI
+715 TIEKLKNIRSQNI

>member
-1 MYKKQKNKNV
+1 
-11 FRYLRIFIT
+11 
-20 KNLVIA
+20 
-26 FMLVALIG
+26 MLVALIG
-34 NTQVLYLKNKYLKIY
+34 NTQVLYLKNKYLEIY

-58 MAVVVKGPSE
+58 TAVVIKGPSE

-106 VEIKGEYSAPE
+106 IEIKGEYSAPE

-141 VEEAKIINKNQL
+141 VEESKIINKNQL

-238 GYIITIIILL
+238 GYIITIINLL

-382 GFISIFISSILNPIS
+382 GFISIFISLILNPIS

-474 NTVKVIVVVF
+474 NAFKVIAVVF

-614 KNLYIKILNPAEKFE
+614 KNLYTKILNPAEKFE

-652 GDIEKAEESL
+652 GDIEKAEENL

-697 IALIGVGK
+697 IALIGVGE
-705 NNEFGHPNQI
+705 NNKFGHPNQI
-715 TIERLKSIRSQNI
+715 TIEKLKNIRSQNI